1 MATLFEAIAVH
12 GPKLL
17 YNRTLEIDQIAEY
30 LASRSGVPP
39 AQTEMVLKEMRAAAI
54 YFCRTGTPVRLP
66 GVGRF
71 RPSLDRFGTFHVNMV
86 PDPAV
91 ARALNAPGTY
101 TGVILNAANVGLPNE
116 AYKAL
121 WDNDHPDDPVELAG

>member
-12 GPKLL
+12 GPRLE
-17 YNRTLEIDQIAEY
+17 YNRTLEIDQIAEW
-30 LASRSGVPP
+30 LAARNGVPA

-71 RPSLDRFGTFHVNMV
+71 RPSLDRNGVFRVNMV

-91 ARALNAPGTY
+91 SRALNAPGTY
-101 TGVILNAANVGLPNE
+101 TGVINNAANIGLPNDG
-116 AYKAL
+116 YKAL
-121 WDNDHPDDPVELAG
+121 WDAAHPEDPLELAS